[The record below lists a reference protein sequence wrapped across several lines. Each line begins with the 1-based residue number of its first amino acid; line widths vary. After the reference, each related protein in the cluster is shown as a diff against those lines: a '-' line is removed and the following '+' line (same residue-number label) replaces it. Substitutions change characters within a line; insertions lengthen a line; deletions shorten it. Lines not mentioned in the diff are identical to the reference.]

1 MDQLDKK
8 IIGYLAIEGPLRVT
22 ALADKIFDNENKYAR
37 EKNASTLRYRL
48 RRMSDYGLVRYDE
61 QSREYTLTECIICD
75 RCTVTLHDDVDIP
88 FEVGPAIMF
97 RLPEADFLLLLE
109 QP

>member
-1 MDQLDKK
+1 LDQLDKK
-8 IIGYLAIEGPLRVT
+8 IIGYLAIEGSLRVT

-37 EKNASTLRYRL
+37 EKNANKLRYRL
-48 RRMSDYGLVRYDE
+48 RRMADCGIVLYDE
-61 QSREYTLTECIICD
+61 RSREYSLTECIICD
-75 RCTVTLHDDVDIP
+75 RCTVTLHDGVDLA

-97 RLPEADFLLLLE
+97 RLPDVDFLLLLE